1 MSPHHFGRAIRKRLF
16 IKEAGIDGTQMCKCS
31 NKVIDAYG
39 YHAGYCSAFAKERN
53 AKHNTMVDLFA
64 KLFQAASIQVIVE
77 PRHMFRDEDNRDNK
91 RPDILTI
98 LLKYDQSQQTR
109 KFYTERQ
116 TRE

>member
-1 MSPHHFGRAIRKRLF
+1 
-16 IKEAGIDGTQMCKCS
+16 
-31 NKVIDAYG
+31 
-39 YHAGYCSAFAKERN
+39 
-53 AKHNTMVDLFA
+53 MVDLFA
-64 KLFQAASIQVIVE
+64 KLFEAASIKVIVE

>member
-1 MSPHHFGRAIRKRLF
+1 MAP
-16 IKEAGIDGTQMCKCS
+16 KCANAATKYWS
-31 NKVIDAYG
+31 HTD
-39 YHAGYCSAFAKERN
+39 SAFANERN

-64 KLFQAASIQVIVE
+64 KLFQTASIKVIVE
-77 PRHMFRDEDNRDNK
+77 PLHMFRDEDKRDNK

-116 TRE
+116 TRK